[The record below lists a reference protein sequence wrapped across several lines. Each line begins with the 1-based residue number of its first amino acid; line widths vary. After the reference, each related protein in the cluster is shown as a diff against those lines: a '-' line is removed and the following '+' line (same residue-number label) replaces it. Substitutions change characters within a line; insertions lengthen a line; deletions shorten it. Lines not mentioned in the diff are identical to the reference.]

1 MGVTLKVPTI
11 FSAVDG
17 LSPVYDK
24 MTKKSKSFTESL
36 NNVGKGAGIAALAI
50 AAPLGVAV
58 NEAVKFEDKM
68 SDVAK
73 TTGLSGKPLDNYGK
87 SLLKMSGD
95 TRTSIEDLQTIG
107 EIGGQLGVASK
118 DLLSFTDAS
127 NKFNVALGSDYGG
140 VDEAVS
146 QVGKVKDLFSDT
158 RDLNIADVI
167 TKVGSSFNQLGAIG
181 AGTTKNINDFVLRIG
196 ALPDALKPSFK
207 DTAALGT
214 LFEELGIDSQIAAGG
229 FSNFL
234 LVAGKNIGGFA
245 AQMGITV
252 KEAKNLLDTDPTK
265 FATKF
270 AGSLEGLAPDKLAT
284 KLDALKIGSQE
295 TIKVLGALGVGTA
308 RLTELQGESA
318 SSFEKGTSLLT
329 EYNTKNGNT
338 AANLSKAQNNLK
350 AFTITLGTQLLPVI
364 SKTIDELKPIIQGF
378 TQWAAESPN
387 LAKNIARLAIGLG
400 AIWAVSKLVTFWT
413 WASSTA
419 MGVYGAVTGVASIA
433 IGKNTIALAAY
444 NLVSKVMTGFT
455 YIATAAQWAWNAA
468 MLANPIGL
476 IVVAVVALIAWIAL
490 VINKWDQWGASVTLF
505 MGPLGLVISMVQSL
519 ISHWGMLK
527 EAFTTGGFIEG
538 IKTLGLVLFD
548 AILMPLQQVLGLLSK
563 IPGLSSLSGLSSD
576 VGGFR
581 DSLGLSESKPAL
593 DSPLVANQK
602 ATNESIVTKQNSLN
616 VNLNDPG
623 KNINSV
629 SSQGPLNI
637 PIKTSSTTSSK
648 NWKNGN

>member
-36 NNVGKGAGIAALAI
+36 TSVGKGAGIAALAI

-73 TTGLSGKPLDNYGK
+73 TTGLSGKPLEDYGK
-87 SLLKMSGD
+87 SLLKMSGN

-118 DLLSFTDAS
+118 DLLGFTDAS
-127 NKFNVALGSDYGG
+127 NKFNVALGSDYGS

-252 KEAKNLLDTDPTK
+252 KEAKNLLETDPTE

-270 AGSLEGLAPDKLAT
+270 AGSLDGLAPDKLAT
-284 KLDALKIGSQE
+284 KLDDLKIGSQE
-295 TIKVLGALGVGTA
+295 TIKVLGALGVGTK
-308 RLTELQGESA
+308 RLTELQGES
-318 SSFEKGTSLLT
+318 SKSFAEGTSLLK
-329 EYNTKNGNT
+329 EYNTKNSNT
-338 AANLSKAQNNLK
+338 AANIAKAKNNIQ
-350 AFTITLGTQLLPVI
+350 AFAITLGSQLLPII
-364 SKTIDELKPIIQGF
+364 SKVIDEVRPLIQGF
-378 TQWAAESPN
+378 TQWASESPN
-387 LAKNIARLAIGLG
+387 LAIGITYVSIALG
-400 AIWAVSKLVTFWT
+400 SLWAVSKLVTFWT
-413 WASSTA
+413 YASSVA
-419 MGVYGAVTGVASIA
+419 MGIMGAVSGAASIK
-433 IGKNTIALAAY
+433 IGANTVALAAY
-444 NLVSKVMTGFT
+444 NLVTS
-455 YIATAAQWAWNAA
+455 IATGLTYAYGVA
-468 MLANPIGL
+468 MAIGTIAVQAFGVAIAILTSPIFL
-476 IVVAVVALIAWIAL
+476 IVAGVAAVIAIIMNWSSICTWFSTQWGTFTSFIGTTWGALTDWFSSFSFKDFFRDIGTAIMDFMLLPLRSVLKLLSYLPGKVGEMATTGLSDLNAMVAL
-490 VINKWDQWGASVTLF
+490 
-505 MGPLGLVISMVQSL
+505 
-519 ISHWGMLK
+519 
-527 EAFTTGGFIEG
+527 
-538 IKTLGLVLFD
+538 
-548 AILMPLQQVLGLLSK
+548 
-563 IPGLSSLSGLSSD
+563 
-576 VGGFR
+576 
-581 DSLGLSESKPAL
+581 DSQNKPAL
-593 DSPLVANQK
+593 DSPAVANQK
-602 ATNESIVTKQNSLN
+602 ATNESIVTKQNTI
-616 VNLNDPG
+616 DM
-623 KNINSV
+623 NINDKGGNV
-629 SSQGPLNI
+629 SGVKSKGPLNI

-648 NWKNGN
+648 NWGNGN